1 MPTSRTTLTPDA
13 LSPGFM
19 GWQANVAR
27 LADEVDP
34 DNQGLA
40 LDSLMADLLR
50 ASFHEAGAYEGTVWL
65 PDLAGQH
72 LVPIWNSG
80 PNSSRI
86 VGGFRQPINAGL
98 VCMVYATEQPFLE
111 NDIAHNARQSKLLD
125 LTLGVQTEA
134 LLAVPLHFAG
144 ACRGVVSCV
153 QLATPLAAGVAKP
166 GFSPDSLAALERTAA
181 VLARLIEFQL
191 LAEVCGQKE
200 A

>member
-1 MPTSRTTLTPDA
+1 MQSSRTTTAAELFSHESA
-13 LSPGFM
+13 
-19 GWQANVAR
+19 GWQAKVAR

-50 ASFHEAGAYEGTVWL
+50 AAFHEGGADEGTVWL
-65 PDLAGQH
+65 PDLAGHH

-80 PNSSRI
+80 PNSIRI
-86 VGGFRQPINAGL
+86 VAGFRQPINAGL

-144 ACRGVVSCV
+144 ACRGVISCV

-166 GFSPDSLAALERTAA
+166 DFSPDSLAALERTAA

>member
-1 MPTSRTTLTPDA
+1 MQNPRTTLA
-13 LSPGFM
+13 AGESSPGSVD
-19 GWQANVAR
+19 WPAQVAR
-27 LADEVDP
+27 LADGLDP
-34 DNQGLA
+34 DQDGLV
-40 LDSLMADLLR
+40 LDYLMADLLR
-50 ASFHEAGAYEGTVWL
+50 ASIHEARAQEGTVWL

-80 PNSSRI
+80 PNASRI
-86 VGGFRQPINAGL
+86 VGRFRQPMNAGL

-153 QLATPLAAGVAKP
+153 QLAASSMAGQAGP
-166 GFSPDSLAALERTAA
+166 RFSPANLTAIERTAA
-181 VLARLIEFQL
+181 VLARLLELQL
-191 LAEVCGQKE
+191 LTGLGGQIQ